1 MKEVKKTLTSHQM
14 KAIRSNL
21 IGYSFILP
29 NLIGYAIF
37 VFIPVIFSFILSVMK
52 WDGSQAPMEFVGL
65 QNFAQIFSDR
75 IFVQSFVH
83 TIQYAL
89 LTVFPTLVLS
99 LLLAVLLNH
108 KLKGIAIFRTA
119 LYFPYIASIVA
130 VGAVWNMLFQ
140 PDFGPINEFLKFI
153 GISKPPRWVVDVKW
167 AMVAISVVSIWKYMG
182 YYMIVYLAA
191 LQGISGSLY
200 EAAGIDGANGFQ
212 KLRYITIPMLTPTT
226 FFVLIM
232 LTIQCFK
239 VFDLVYVMTGGGPGN
254 ATKTLVNYIYEKAFT
269 SWQFGPASAG
279 AIVLF
284 SVVLIITL
292 IQFAGEKKW
301 SKDLM

>member
-1 MKEVKKTLTSHQM
+1 MKEVKTTLTSHQK

-21 IGYSFILP
+21 VGYSFILP

-52 WDGSQAPMEFVGL
+52 WDGSKAPMEFVGL
-65 QNFAQIFSDR
+65 KNFAQIFGDR
-75 IFVQSFVH
+75 IFVQSFLH

-167 AMVAISVVSIWKYMG
+167 AMVAISVVSVWKYMG

-200 EAAGIDGANGFQ
+200 EAAGIDGANGIQ

-269 SWQFGPASAG
+269 SWEFGPASAG
-279 AIVLF
+279 AIILF
-284 SVVLIITL
+284 AVVLVITL